1 MTRKHETI
9 NVTIFRFDGDETRRT
24 VPCRVVGKIGPLA
37 VAWDPLE
44 LSPDGTLS
52 VQARIKRDY
61 FTVVLA
67 YPGRQAFALTRN
79 LSRYAAAKLALVLAS
94 ERIPWG
100 EVTPAARFPADA
112 PLGGADLTVWQWR
125 RFARDMHSYY
135 KLHDAA
141 TGAAALGHLR
151 WQAGQPDRYP
161 DAFSKLVLAE
171 KFLEGG
177 AL

>member
-37 VAWDPLE
+37 VTWDPIE

-100 EVTPAARFPADA
+100 EVTPAARFTEA

-125 RFARDMHSYY
+125 RFAKDMHNWY
-135 KLHDAA
+135 KLHEGIDGEAA
-141 TGAAALGHLR
+141 VAHLR

-161 DAFSKLVLAE
+161 DAFSRLVLAE

>member
-9 NVTIFRFDGDETRRT
+9 NVTISRFDGDETRRT

-37 VAWDPLE
+37 VTWDPLE
-44 LSPDGTLS
+44 LLPDGTLP
-52 VQARIKRDY
+52 VQTRIKREY
-61 FTVVLA
+61 FAVVLS

-79 LSRYAAAKLALVLAS
+79 LPRYVAAKLALVLAS

-100 EVTPAARFPADA
+100 EVTPAARFPNA

-125 RFARDMHSYY
+125 RFANEMHHYY
-135 KLHDAA
+135 RLHEAEKA
-141 TGAAALGHLR
+141 THALAHLR

-161 DAFSKLVLAE
+161 DAFSRLVLAE

>member
-37 VAWDPLE
+37 VTWDPAQL
-44 LSPDGTLS
+44 LPDGTLP
-52 VQARIKRDY
+52 VQARLKRDY

-67 YPGRQAFALTRN
+67 HPGRQAFALTRN

-100 EVTPAARFPADA
+100 EVTPAARFPDA

-125 RFARDMHSYY
+125 RFAKDMHNWY
-135 KLHDAA
+135 KLHEGIDGEAA
-141 TGAAALGHLR
+141 VAHLR

>member
-37 VAWDPLE
+37 VTWDPIE
-44 LSPDGTLS
+44 LLPDGTLS

-161 DAFSKLVLAE
+161 DAFSRLVLAE